1 MVLRRVAVLGG
12 GPGGLYVARLLK
24 LAQPACDVVVHEQG
38 HPDTTFGFGVGLS
51 AGVQRNLEAADPDT
65 LRDILAAGFRHDMRL
80 TVGSSSIRVRNDRL
94 IGIARTELLAVLA
107 RHAEKAG
114 VRLEFGDQVLM
125 GSDSPPGHA
134 APLSG
139 FSISINV
146 TSDAEAERV
155 YKALSEGGKVFMPLE
170 KTFWAKK
177 FAMFADRFGTPWM
190 VNYEEKA
197 MEKAA

>member
-1 MVLRRVAVLGG
+1 MKLNTYLHFDGQCREAFETYARVLGGKVAVLMTYGEAPMGG
-12 GPGGLYVARLLK
+12 KECP
-24 LAQPACDVVVHEQG
+24 PAE
-38 HPDTTFGFGVGLS
+38 
-51 AGVQRNLEAADPDT
+51 
-65 LRDILAAGFRHDMRL
+65 RDKIIH
-80 TVGSSSIRVRNDRL
+80 
-94 IGIARTELLAVLA
+94 
-107 RHAEKAG
+107 